1 MSINRYALNDRLS
14 AFLAE
19 CGWEGDPDD
28 DERVNE
34 LVHEAGDLID
44 QFLNKGWEKAVVDKS
59 LVLSFEPGAIR
70 DHFDGTDV
78 QTGLL
83 TDEQI
88 RLMGA
93 YALAD
98 DRLYETFHEVLLDAM
113 TEVLKGGTDEDVPS
127 RL

>member
-1 MSINRYALNDRLS
+1 MSVNRFALNDRLCM
-14 AFLAE
+14 FLTE
-19 CGWEGDPDD
+19 YGWDGDPDD

-44 QFLNKGWEKAVVDKS
+44 QFLNKGWEKAVVDTN
-59 LVLSFEPGAIR
+59 LVLSFEPEAIR

-127 RL
+127 DV